1 MLRLE
6 NINARRGG
14 LQVLWDVSFAVGE
27 GEIVALLGGNGAGKT
42 TILDVIAGLIKPK
55 GAIDFLGRSIVGL
68 PPNKIAMRGLAYVP
82 EGGKPFPDMSVR
94 ENLEMGA
101 YLQHLW
107 AQRKTVME
115 DVFNTF
121 PRLRERT
128 GQQAGALSGGERQ
141 MLAIGRAM
149 MARPKLCLFD
159 EPSYGLAPILVKEL
173 LRLIST
179 LRDRGITVLI
189 VEQNINQTLD
199 IADRAYVLENGRAVM
214 EGRADSLQKDEYI
227 RKAYLGL

>member
-6 NINARRGG
+6 NINARHGG
-14 LQVLWDVSFAVGE
+14 LQVLWDVSFTVGE

-42 TILDVIAGLIKPK
+42 TILDVIAGLIRPR
-55 GAIDFLGRSIVGL
+55 GNIDFLGRSIVGL

-101 YLQHLW
+101 YLRHLW
-107 AQRKTVME
+107 TQRKTVME

-128 GQQAGALSGGERQ
+128 GQQASTLSGGERQ